1 MRKMVQRVIHTPAV
15 DYVEIETR
23 AELVALFLILLSERV
38 AGMSEYWQ
46 DRIAIAVT
54 NQSEYFLLNALN
66 NNFGDNFG
74 MIEILDILGL

>member
-1 MRKMVQRVIHTPAV
+1 M
-15 DYVEIETR
+15 EIETR

-46 DRIAIAVT
+46 DRIAISVT

-66 NNFGDNFG
+66 NNFGDNFR
-74 MIEILDILGL
+74 MIEILDILGLN